1 MNNNHRDTIEQKAE
15 ILKAIGSPVRLCI
28 LGKLCRDGEQNV
40 TDMRDCIGA
49 SQPVISQHLRKLKD
63 MGIVKYRKDG
73 TSSYY
78 SMNDELVKEIVELV
92 INWR

>member
-1 MNNNHRDTIEQKAE
+1 MDKKKEDIMYKAE
-15 ILKAIGSPVRLCI
+15 LLKAIGSPVRLCI
-28 LGKLCRDGEQNV
+28 LGSLCRAGEKNV
-40 TDMRDCIGA
+40 SDMKDCIGA

-63 MGIVKYRKDG
+63 MGLVKYRKDG

-78 SMNDELVKEIVELV
+78 SVSNDLVREIVELV